1 MIYTNLYKHKTKVLC
16 FLILLTFFL
25 INGFYVFKVNNQ
37 NRFYVGNKNETLK
50 SEGGQF
56 NKPDSKKKIINQN
69 LTIKNETFEINYN
82 HTTTTTKNQ
91 TLIKNEKISNENQT
105 ELLIKNNNST
115 NSIDNNNN
123 NNNKNKNNKK
133 DKDKPILNNES
144 KSKSLILNKSS
155 PNKDNEIHLKKSEIQ
170 SSKNK
175 SELKIIKTNSNNVV
189 DNVDDV
195 DDDDIDDEDYYFP
208 INGKIQSFDNNVF
221 LLNEST
227 NTFKPKCKYI
237 DIVYT
242 WVDGSDPVQINKL
255 KKYKKI
261 ENKKITSIKENV
273 AEGRFRDYGTLK
285 YSLRSVRKNAPWV
298 RKIFIITANQIPS
311 WFNTSNNDNVE
322 FIFHDELYF
331 NKSHLPTFSSNSIE
345 SNFFNLPNQVS
356 NCFLYLNDDVFFR
369 NPVLPSDF
377 FDEKFNAHVYQH
389 NKIISSET
397 IIPNGKLIRNS
408 VQFTN
413 LVFSNRYL
421 DSIWFKTNRYRSDH
435 GVGVFN
441 KQILK
446 MAYKELKEQ
455 FESTSSNRFRYPQD
469 LTIPFLHL
477 QFLKRYTTFKVKPSI
492 NEYFALKENN
502 VAESFEKMS
511 SINFTKKSVCLND
524 IFNKIND
531 TTLLIINN
539 FFNKYYP
546 IKSPYEK

>member
-1 MIYTNLYKHKTKVLC
+1 MYINLYKHKTKVLC
-16 FLILLTFFL
+16 FLLLLTFFL
-25 INGFYVFKVNNQ
+25 INGFYVFKVNNE
-37 NRFYVGNKNETLK
+37 NGFYVGNKNETLK

-56 NKPDSKKKIINQN
+56 NKPESKKKIISQN

-91 TLIKNEKISNENQT
+91 TLKKNEKINNQISNVNQT
-105 ELLIKNNNST
+105 ELLLKNNNNI
-115 NSIDNNNN
+115 NSINNNN
-123 NNNKNKNNKK
+123 NNNNNNNINNNK

-144 KSKSLILNKSS
+144 KSKSLILNRSS
-155 PNKDNEIHLKKSEIQ
+155 PNKDNEIYLKKSEIQ
-170 SSKNK
+170 SSKSK
-175 SELKIIKTNSNNVV
+175 SELKIIKTNSKNVV
-189 DNVDDV
+189 DDDDDV
-195 DDDDIDDEDYYFP
+195 DDDEDDYFP

-221 LLNEST
+221 LLNESV

-242 WVDGSDPVQINKL
+242 WVDGTDPKMLQK
-255 KKYKKI
+255 
-261 ENKKITSIKENV
+261 
-273 AEGRFRDYGTLK
+273 YGTLK

-311 WFNTSNNDNVE
+311 WFNISNNDNVE

-369 NPVLPSDF
+369 NPVLASDF

-389 NKIISSET
+389 SKIISSET

-421 DSIWFKTNRYRSDH
+421 DRIWFKTNRYRSDH

-455 FESTSSNRFRYPQD
+455 FESTSSNRFRYPED

-492 NEYFALKENN
+492 NEYFALKEDN
-502 VAESFEKMS
+502 VAESFKKMQL
-511 SINFTKKSVCLND
+511 I
-524 IFNKIND
+524 
-531 TTLLIINN
+531 LLKNQ
-539 FFNKYYP
+539 FV
-546 IKSPYEK
+546 